1 MSQIFFTPNGLQIIE
16 IVGGGLAGCEAA
28 WQAAQRG
35 VRVVLFEMKP
45 KHFSPA
51 HRIHDLAELV
61 CSNSFRS
68 NSLQNAVG
76 VLKEE
81 MRRMGSL
88 IMQASH
94 ATRVPAGGSLA
105 VDRAEFSRFVNRT
118 LEEHPLVE
126 IRRQHVTQVEGKT
139 LRIIATGPLT
149 SNEIASD
156 LARMTGESSLY
167 FYDAIS
173 PIVEGE
179 SLNHMVIFRAS
190 RYNKGDTEGD
200 YLNCPM
206 NEEEYRRFWEALIH
220 AEKVKA
226 REFEDIPYFEGCLPI
241 EVMAQR
247 GPDTLL
253 FGPMKPVGLR
263 DPRTGKRPFAVVQLR
278 QEDAG
283 GNLYNLVGFQTKLTY
298 REQER
303 IFRMIPGLECATFAR
318 LGSIH
323 RNTFINGPRCLENDL
338 RLRGVPSVRLAGQIT
353 GVEGYVESAAIGL
366 IAGIHAAREFRG
378 LPIIHP
384 PPETAHGAL
393 IRHITS
399 GNGKHFQPMNVTFGL
414 FKQLEN
420 FRVNKNERRRLLS
433 QRALEMIEEWKK
445 RLAYGTGSCIEE

>member
-1 MSQIFFTPNGLQIIE
+1 MTFALKELHTIE

-45 KHFSPA
+45 TRFSPA

-68 NSLQNAVG
+68 ASPENAVG

-81 MRRMGSL
+81 MRRLGSL
-88 IMQASH
+88 IMQASY

-105 VDRAEFSRFVNRT
+105 VDRAEFARFVT
-118 LEEHPLVE
+118 HALEEHPLVE
-126 IRRQHVTQVEGKT
+126 IRRQAVSQVEGNT

-149 SNEIASD
+149 SDEIASD
-156 LARMTGESSLY
+156 LARLTKENSLY

-173 PIVEGE
+173 PIVETE
-179 SLNHMVIFRAS
+179 SLNNALIFRAS
-190 RYNKGDTEGD
+190 RYNKGGTEGD

-206 NEEEYRRFWEALIH
+206 TEEEYRRFWEQLIH
-220 AEKVKA
+220 AEKVEA

-241 EVMAQR
+241 EVMARR
-247 GPDTLL
+247 GYDTLL

-263 DPRTGKRPFAVVQLR
+263 DPGTGKRPFAVVQLR

-283 GNLYNLVGFQTKLTY
+283 GNLYNMVGFQTKLTY

-303 IFRMIPGLECATFAR
+303 IFRMIPGLKCATFAR

-323 RNTFINGPRCLENDL
+323 RNTFINGPRCLEKGL
-338 RLRGVPSVRLAGQIT
+338 RLRGVPGVRLAGQIT
-353 GVEGYVESAAIGL
+353 GVEGYVESAAVGL
-366 IAGIHAAREFRG
+366 IAGIHAAREIRG
-378 LPIIHP
+378 LPILPP

-393 IRHITS
+393 IRYITT
-399 GNGKHFQPMNVTFGL
+399 GNGEHFQPMNVTFGL
-414 FKQLEN
+414 FKPVEH
-420 FRVNKNERRRLLS
+420 FRGGKKERRRLLAY
-433 QRALEMIEEWKK
+433 RALEMIEEWKK
-445 RLAYGTGSCIEE
+445 HLADGTSPCTDE